1 MCALINRTRIYSGDK
16 EEQRKQELMLKNKFN
31 KNKSHMHATHEFVL
45 QDHHPNL
52 QISQADLNKLALADE
67 LPYGP
72 HGGRGEDEAAWG
84 QER

>member
-1 MCALINRTRIYSGDK
+1 
-16 EEQRKQELMLKNKFN
+16 
-31 KNKSHMHATHEFVL
+31 MHATHEFVL

>member
-16 EEQRKQELMLKNKFN
+16 EEQRKKLILKNKFN
-31 KNKSHMHATHEFVL
+31 KTSLTCTLATHEFVL